1 MFFLKSISYAYTI
14 ENQKTKSDR
23 YREENDL
30 LK

>member
-30 LK
+30 L